1 MFSFKEAA
9 KKTVDRILLIK
20 RVRERIRD
28 LKNQR
33 VKNKDFEP
41 IKLKCHIKCG
51 FDG

>member
-9 KKTVDRILLIK
+9 KTTVDRILLIK

-33 VKNKDFEP
+33 VKNKDVEP